1 MSKTTTPSTPEDR
14 DPVQELETNLAA
26 LVPGLRILDR
36 QLELSFKG
44 GSSGRVDFAGTD
56 AEGHL
61 VLVLL
66 LDGSGDSAALAALDL
81 FVLARRH
88 AALVARHLELD
99 PSQTGPPRLILVADS
114 FDDQLVGR
122 LAVLEPAFELFSI
135 EVLRSE
141 RGARSYLVPHATTPR
156 TNGDELV
163 RVTREAFM
171 EGLGERQRAPAEL
184 LIDRLARMDSE
195 VKPRYS
201 DDGVRWTFQ
210 GHEFLGLALQGDE
223 LVGFVLPAGRD
234 MRLDSQESVEHLV
247 EAAFGAY
254 VRLLGLAPGPET
266 DLGSAP
272 FGAADSD
279 DGPGAGPDD
288 GPLLSAE
295 EIAAFQA

>member
-1 MSKTTTPSTPEDR
+1 MNTPLNPSKSAER

-66 LDGSGDSAALAALDL
+66 LDGPGDAAALAALDL

-88 AALVARHLELD
+88 ASLIARHLELD
-99 PSQTGPPRLILVADS
+99 PAQTAPPRLMLVAES

-122 LAVLEPAFELFSI
+122 LAVLEPAFELLSI

-141 RGARSYLVPHATTPR
+141 RGARSYLVPHTTTPR
-156 TNGDELV
+156 SEADELV
-163 RVTREAFM
+163 RVTREGFLEA
-171 EGLGERQRAPAEL
+171 LSERQSAPAEL

-201 DDGVRWTFQ
+201 ADGVRWTFQ
-210 GHEFLGLALQGDE
+210 GHEFLGLGLQGDD

-234 MRLDSQESVEHLV
+234 LLLDSQESVEQLV

-254 VRLLGLAPGPET
+254 VRLLGLATGPDGTLEQ
-266 DLGSAP
+266 DP
-272 FGAADSD
+272 FD
-279 DGPGAGPDD
+279 DGEHEQGAVE